1 MAIETHHNLVL
12 NFYDIIAL
20 NFPNIFDMLIYT
32 LQDMDKYQ
40 NNLLV

>member
-12 NFYDIIAL
+12 NFLDIIAL

-32 LQDMDKYQ
+32 LQDMDK
-40 NNLLV
+40 N